1 MTKSFCIVL
10 IASALADDAQVPEEV
25 VESVPVAQATQVD
38 TAVVE
43 AELLANQMSDI
54 LARLKEIPTDGDTTS
69 VPIQKVVA
77 SSDDEEKK

>member
-10 IASALADDAQVPEEV
+10 IASALADDAQVPEDV
-25 VESVPVAQATQVD
+25 VESLPVAQVD

-43 AELLANQMSDI
+43 AEQLANQMSDI

>member
-1 MTKSFCIVL
+1 MTKSLSIFL
-10 IASALADDAQVPEEV
+10 IACALADDEAVETKEV
-25 VESVPVAQATQVD
+25 VADATPD

-43 AELLANQMSDI
+43 AEQLALQMSDI

-69 VPIQKVVA
+69 VPNNKDVA

>member
-10 IASALADDAQVPEEV
+10 IASALADDAQVPEDV
-25 VESVPVAQATQVD
+25 VESLPVAQVD

>member
-1 MTKSFCIVL
+1 MTKSLSIFL
-10 IASALADDAQVPEEV
+10 IACALADDEAVETKEV
-25 VESVPVAQATQVD
+25 VADATPD

-43 AELLANQMSDI
+43 AEQLALQMSDI

-69 VPIQKVVA
+69 VPINKVVA

>member
-1 MTKSFCIVL
+1 MTNSFCIVL
-10 IASALADDAQVPEEV
+10 IASALADDAQVPEDV
-25 VESVPVAQATQVD
+25 VESLPVAQVD

-43 AELLANQMSDI
+43 AEQLANQMSDI

>member
-10 IASALADDAQVPEEV
+10 IASALADDAQVPEDV
-25 VESVPVAQATQVD
+25 VESLPVAQVD

-77 SSDDEEKK
+77 SSDDEETK

>member
-1 MTKSFCIVL
+1 
-10 IASALADDAQVPEEV
+10 LADDAQVPEDV
-25 VESVPVAQATQVD
+25 VESLPVAQVD

-43 AELLANQMSDI
+43 AEQLANQMSDI

>member
-10 IASALADDAQVPEEV
+10 IASALADDAQVPEDV
-25 VESVPVAQATQVD
+25 VESLPVAQVD

-43 AELLANQMSDI
+43 AEQLANQMSDI

-77 SSDDEEKK
+77 SSDDEETK